1 MDYAMITYITY
12 INQVVGSRPSPGL
25 SGLTETQLSLIF
37 PMFDTVRAWGQAAKG
52 CQCGSSSPWIK
63 KHMSKIVKAPSR
75 FSLWSWLTVR
85 HGLSMALIEI
95 DGLPI
100 KNGGLITKGVYTWI
114 LLGIKKH
121 WPTQHLHLVWFS
133 IWSHLWPLRFW
144 ASDYELMGQDPNQD
158 ICVHHCLQLVFSHF
172 LSAGSSYFSGGNQR
186 WFQVLHSFQS
196 SSKCQYSLA
205 SSLQSLR
212 KIS

>member
-1 MDYAMITYITY
+1 MD
-12 INQVVGSRPSPGL
+12 SPR
-25 SGLTETQLSLIF
+25 
-37 PMFDTVRAWGQAAKG
+37 DK
-52 CQCGSSSPWIK
+52 
-63 KHMSKIVKAPSR
+63 
-75 FSLWSWLTVR
+75 
-85 HGLSMALIEI
+85 
-95 DGLPI
+95 
-100 KNGGLITKGVYTWI
+100 
-114 LLGIKKH
+114 KKH

-212 KIS
+212 KISSTFPWKGPEPCSQVMNWVWLQNGVHVIIFIQKTGAQPHDPYLQEQFLLMQ